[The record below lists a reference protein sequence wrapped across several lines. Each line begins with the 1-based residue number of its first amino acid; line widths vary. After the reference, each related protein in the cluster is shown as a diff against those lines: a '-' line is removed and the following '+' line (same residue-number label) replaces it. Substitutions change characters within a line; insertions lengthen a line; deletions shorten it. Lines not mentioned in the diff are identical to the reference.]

1 MKVKSM
7 KKGDKYQVGVIV
19 GKYIGMSGKFIVLE
33 QEDGSL
39 VNANPYDTIKKYTPV
54 KESLYATT
62 RVCRKCNQRKSEKE
76 FRRTKNNCRTK
87 TCAECLAKQSES
99 YYGMLKRR
107 KEAEKNEQN

>member
-7 KKGDKYQVGVIV
+7 LKGVKYQVDVIA
-19 GKYIGMSGKFIVLE
+19 GKYVGMSGKFIVLE

-39 VNANPYDTIKKYTPV
+39 VNANPYDEIKKYTPV
-54 KESLYATT
+54 KESLYTTT

-87 TCAECLAKQSES
+87 TCHECLTKQSES
-99 YYGMLKRR
+99 YYGMLKRI